1 MEKPKKE
8 RTWLKDTPYAKD
20 WHPTKNEPIRLEEL
34 YHQSSKK
41 VWWKCSVCEH
51 EWQLEVAK
59 RTDGREC
66 PNCRLM
72 RQSLAAQ
79 APHVLSAWDDKK
91 NAPFTP
97 ETIFAKTSKKMWWK
111 CEHGHSYQMNVSYR
125 IRLETCPLCKQEK
138 RQKERAL
145 MKHYPQLAKEWHPTK
160 NQHLDLKTIS
170 VGSQKRVWWQ
180 CEHGHEWESIVANR
194 IRQENCPICQ
204 KESKLREGS
213 FGVRHPDLINEWH
226 PTKNETLTPFDVLA
240 KSNQKVWWQCEHGH
254 EWEATILSRSNG
266 SGCLTCYHDRNIH
279 HRSVARCSPDLV
291 SEWHPTKNET
301 LQPHQIS
308 YRSGRKVWWQCE
320 HGHEW
325 QASPN
330 VRYTTKGC
338 PICRK
343 NQKKLSLI
351 HPEYESWF
359 DAKKNAPLQY
369 EELLTTSNEPIWWCC
384 DHGHQRQVTVKS
396 FLKRPYC
403 KTCRELEMNDFKDS
417 LAQCHPELLL
427 EWHPM
432 KNQELSP
439 HYLKATSTQSV
450 WWQCNRGHEW
460 EAKIAVRSYGAGC
473 PICRK
478 EQRLAYQL
486 EETSLSVL
494 QQEWHPTKNVT
505 DRLETCFPS
514 GRQEVWWRCR
524 DPRCGH
530 EWEDSVIRRL
540 KGHGCPECRILMDSV
555 AHHYPNLAK
564 QWCVE
569 KNLPLKVDRFYHK
582 SAKTVWWQCH
592 QGHFYRRTLATQ
604 LLYPTCP
611 KCIKQQVSQE
621 EKR

>member
-1 MEKPKKE
+1 MDSFSFFYEKHKNHLKNFLKKGKIKEKVEKRENRKEMERLMEKPKKE

-240 KSNQKVWWQCEHGH
+240 KSNQ
-254 EWEATILSRSNG
+254 
-266 SGCLTCYHDRNIH
+266 
-279 HRSVARCSPDLV
+279 
-291 SEWHPTKNET
+291 
-301 LQPHQIS
+301 
-308 YRSGRKVWWQCE
+308 KVWWQCE

-582 SAKTVWWQCH
+582 SAKTVWWQCN

-611 KCIKQQVSQE
+611 KCTKQQVSQE